1 MPLTNDTIP
10 TYAVEPLRAS
20 KLTQERD
27 ALEEV
32 AGAGIIARHR
42 RTTTSTTTT
51 TEVGVVRLD
60 DVPVIGGRLYHIYT
74 STIQLASSVNNDGLA
89 ANLRFTADGST
100 PTTSSTVM
108 TSFRDQQVNA
118 TTGFTG
124 VISIIYAPA
133 SDLALS
139 LLLTVARITG
149 TGNAQMSGSATFPVD
164 LVIEDIG
171 IDPGSTGTN
180 I

>member
-1 MPLTNDTIP
+1 MPFTDDTIP
-10 TYAVEPLRAS
+10 TYATERLRAA

-32 AGAGIIARHR
+32 ANAGIIKRHR

-51 TEVGVVRLD
+51 TEVGVIRFD
-60 DVPVIGGRLYHIYT
+60 DVPVVGGRLYHIYT
-74 STIQLASSVNNDGLA
+74 STLQLASSVNNDGLA
-89 ANLRFTADGST
+89 ANLRYTEDGST
-100 PTTSSTVM
+100 PSTSSTVM

-124 VISIIYAPA
+124 MISVMYAPA
-133 SDLALS
+133 SDLELS

-149 TGNAQMSGSATFPVD
+149 TGNAQMSGSATFPID

>member
-1 MPLTNDTIP
+1 MPFDTTTLP
-10 TYAVEPLRAS
+10 TFSVERLRAS
-20 KLTQERD
+20 KITTVRD
-27 ALEEV
+27 SLETV
-32 AGAGIIARHR
+32 AAAGIIARHR

-60 DVPVIGGRLYHIYT
+60 DIPVLLGRLYHIYT
-74 STIQLASSVNNDGLA
+74 SSIQLASSVNNDGLA
-89 ANLRFTADGST
+89 ANLRHTTDGST
-100 PTTSSTVM
+100 PSPSSTVL
-108 TSFRDQQVNA
+108 TSFRNQQVNA

-124 VISIIYAPA
+124 VISVVFAPG

-139 LLLTVARITG
+139 LLLCVARITG
-149 TGNAQMSGSATFPVD
+149 TGNAQMSGSATFPID

-171 IDPGSTGTN
+171 VDPGSTGTN